1 MQYSDRPKFIEDKAR
16 KRASGEMVPTAE
28 DISKKIYDKRITLL
42 SSCVDWANI
51 NEVRAEGFNF
61 GQKCHLVANLRF
73 KIPENRFSSRPQ

>member
-1 MQYSDRPKFIEDKAR
+1 
-16 KRASGEMVPTAE
+16 MVPTAE

-51 NEVRAEGFNF
+51 KEVRAEGFNF

-73 KIPENRFSSRPQ
+73 KIPEN